1 MSTLSKAALGIL
13 VLSLGYSSMS
23 HALTPEEAKTVQK
36 AAVEF
41 LGSTPEST
49 FLIAPEAVYER
60 IQSSAKDYVLVDV
73 RSAKDFQAGHIPTA
87 INIPYR
93 DIANAQSLAKLP
105 RDKEIILYCNSGH
118 ESTKEIILYCNSGH
132 ESTKVLSILKMLG
145 YNAYGMKWGMMAWNV
160 VPSTAA
166 TLKAIATGTSES
178 YPLEK

>member
-118 ESTKEIILYCNSGH
+118 ESTK
-132 ESTKVLSILKMLG
+132 VLSILKMLG